1 MTVTQKEYRLPPDL
15 VILSTSDLQGNI
27 VDYNAGFRDASGYTD
42 AELAGKSH
50 HLLRHPDMPK
60 AAFKDF
66 WNTIQAGHPWSG
78 IVKNKRKNGDHYW
91 VQANAV
97 PITQAGKIT
106 GYLSVRY
113 PATREQIAVVEP
125 LYSAINRGQQQ
136 IPLTRF
142 NTDTRWTN
150 LVVLGAVLSMILVGG
165 IAYHQLT
172 PATMVVGL
180 LAMISISYLW
190 WQVQRLSKP
199 SQAHQLA
206 IEALSNGEFRHQF
219 IGNDPWMSAL
229 NTIRTRVAETN
240 ARKYDTLKEA
250 AILSTA
256 MNVASTN
263 LMVSDT
269 EFNIISINKSL
280 EEMFIA
286 NETLL
291 KSLLPKFNAHT
302 VIGSNMDIFHRHPAH
317 QRAMMERLQQPWTGV
332 LDLGVLV
339 FRLTVSPIYLADQKT
354 GYVVE
359 WYDQTQDARLERQL
373 ANITTATEEGVLNRR
388 IDLRHE
394 QGISLA
400 LGQTIN
406 ALLAVLSGFTTS
418 IATVVGAL
426 SSARLDTE
434 MQGSFKGAYAEV
446 QTAVNLAIHNLNGTL
461 GQVQYIA
468 REVSQSMRQ
477 LNKGVNHFSDQIQ
490 EQAAVIQ
497 QTSVTMAQ
505 MLASVK
511 SNSSNVQNA
520 HELAQGVH
528 SRVEDSNGVMQNAL
542 AAMQRIHDSGSK
554 IGEIVTLIDGIAF
567 QTNLLALNAAVEAA
581 RAGEHGRGFAV
592 VAGEVRALAQKS
604 AEAAKSIKTLIEESV
619 NQISHGTV
627 LVEKTSSALLEVRGS
642 VDNMSAVVAQISEA
656 SKEQEQGI
664 DEVNKAISVMD
675 QVAQQSAALVEQTA
689 ASARYVCDQMG
700 VLDTTVHQFSLSS
713 VGQKIAQNGQA

>member
-1 MTVTQKEYRLPPDL
+1 MTTTQKEYRLPPDI

-27 VDYNAGFRDASGYTD
+27 VDYNAGFRDASGYSD
-42 AELAGKSH
+42 AELAGKGH

-66 WNTIQAGHPWSG
+66 WDTIQAGHPWSG
-78 IVKNKRKNGDHYW
+78 IVKNRRKNGDHYW
-91 VQANAV
+91 VQANAT
-97 PITQAGKIT
+97 PIIKAGKIT

-113 PATREQIAVVEP
+113 PATREQIATIEP
-125 LYSAINRGQQQ
+125 RYAAINRGQHL
-136 IPLTRF
+136 PLTRF
-142 NTDTRWTN
+142 NTNTLWVN
-150 LVVLGAVLSMILVGG
+150 YVISGAVAGMMLVGG
-165 IAYHQLT
+165 LGYDQLT
-172 PATMVVGL
+172 PATMVTGLIGLVG
-180 LAMISISYLW
+180 MGYLW

-199 SQAHQLA
+199 GPAHQAA
-206 IEALSNGEFRHQF
+206 IESLSSGAFRDQF
-219 IGNDPWMSAL
+219 EGDDLWISAL
-229 NTIRTRVAETN
+229 NVVRTRVAETA
-240 ARKYDTLKEA
+240 ARQYDAAKEA
-250 AILSTA
+250 AVLNTA

-269 EFNIISINKSL
+269 EFNIITINNAL
-280 EEMFIA
+280 QDMFRA
-286 NETLL
+286 NEARL
-291 KSLLPKFNAHT
+291 KSLLPHFNANT
-302 VIGSNMDIFHRHPAH
+302 VVGSNMDIFHQNPAH

-339 FRLTVSPIYLADQKT
+339 FRLTVSPIYLGDQKT

-373 ANITTATEEGVLNRR
+373 AKITTATEEGILDRR

-394 QGISLA
+394 QGLSLV

-406 ALLAVLSGFTTS
+406 ALLEVLSGFTSS
-418 IATVVGAL
+418 ISDAVGAL

-434 MQGSFKGAYAEV
+434 MRGSFKGAYSEV
-446 QTAVNLAIHNLNGTL
+446 QSAVNLAIHTLNETL

-468 REVSQSMRQ
+468 REVTQSMRQ
-477 LNKGVNHFSDQIQ
+477 LNTGVGHFSDQIQ

-497 QTSVTMAQ
+497 QTSATMAQ
-505 MLASVK
+505 MLASVR
-511 SNSSNVQNA
+511 SNSRNVHHA
-520 HELAQGVH
+520 HELARGVH
-528 SRVEDSNGVMQNAL
+528 FRVEEGNQVMQQAL
-542 AAMQRIHDSGSK
+542 AAMRLIHDSGSK
-554 IGEIVTLIDGIAF
+554 IGEIVALIDGIAF

-604 AEAAKSIKTLIEESV
+604 ADAAKNIKTLIEDSV
-619 NQISHGTV
+619 SQISHGTV

-642 VDNMSAVVAQISEA
+642 VDNMSSVVAQISEA
-656 SKEQEQGI
+656 SREQEQGI
-664 DEVNKAISVMD
+664 DEVNKAIGVMD

-700 VLDTTVHQFSLSS
+700 VLDTRVHQFGLS
-713 VGQKIAQNGQA
+713 VAGQQIAQNGR